1 MKQISRALIMCSLAI
16 GCQITDAKQGDVS
29 GKTHLRSVAPFEA
42 GSAMRESIFNHSA
55 TAQQAAGKKSGL
67 QVTVFGGKNTKQDA
81 AGAYYLPYGHKTLTF
96 QGQQTFKKLN
106 TSYEARYT
114 AAHAYTQLPDVD
126 TVITEVNIRKFTLG
140 YDDNTDTSIV
150 RPWHFGIT
158 HAATQDIYGGA
169 TIGAGISFSPQF
181 KSTISPEFHHSHA
194 GVAAAFRYHFSDEP
208 KSFWFEASTAVEWVR
223 NEMKL
228 NEKIETEK
236 LELNSTN
243 FGSVDIATPDST
255 IDADAVSYGPLAISV
270 GLAASPAAGAAL
282 VTAAGAGLLNVNFE
296 YLGTNSVSTATL
308 MKSEISLVWM
318 NLKQEASATDANP
331 TGTYWP
337 VGQAVTNG
345 GSTSIDNVTE
355 AFTSNTENL
364 AANKKWLYGKIN
376 GAMKKTRLA
385 DVELKMGYN
394 FVAAENYNSNGYLGI
409 VIPTGNKATGE
420 FVGEAIVGNGYHV
433 GLMAGGTTEIMVNQ
447 NDDWTVS
454 YRMDTN
460 ARYLLKNTQKRS
472 FDLFDNAWSRYL
484 MVWEKDNWTAAQAK
498 FNSTAV
504 GTETAKYSQIRNY
517 SAGINFFTKD
527 MYVTP
532 GFQARINQSLLLE
545 AERYSVELG
554 WNVFAREAE
563 KVALTKSW
571 TENIAFPEA
580 TISPFTTFTSDVDNL
595 NANKLTHN
603 GLLLTKNNKTYRN
616 DALNTTNPAVDTAWN
631 ADFEITE
638 KMIDLES
645 AASPQS
651 ITHTPYVSVNYMLGD
666 ADSDRPGTLGVGA
679 SYEFAQNN
687 SSLSQWQLWGK
698 LGFNF

>member
-1 MKQISRALIMCSLAI
+1 MKQISRALVMCSLAI

-96 QGQQTFKKLN
+96 QGQQTFKKADKAFDVKTTPSLTGADGN
-106 TSYEARYT
+106 TTAGTAIIPYT
-114 AAHAYTQLPDVD
+114 RGFD
-126 TVITEVNIRKFTLG
+126 TNE
-140 YDDNTDTSIV
+140 DTSVV

-158 HAATQDIYGGA
+158 HAATYDPYAGTAVGTNGTGA
-169 TIGAGISFSPQF
+169 FFSPQF

-194 GVAAAFRYHFSDEP
+194 GAAAAFRYHFSDEP

-223 NEMKL
+223 NEIKL
-228 NEKIETEK
+228 NEKIEIENLALTTA
-236 LELNSTN
+236 NYPINTN
-243 FGSVDIATPDST
+243 LTDSGGYTVSISSAAANTAFKTTIANPITTPDLMKGEVHLTWIGTRDTS
-255 IDADAVSYGPLAISV
+255 GG
-270 GLAASPAAGAAL
+270 GLAA
-282 VTAAGAGLLNVNFE
+282 N
-296 YLGTNSVSTATL
+296 
-308 MKSEISLVWM
+308 I
-318 NLKQEASATDANP
+318 
-331 TGTYWP
+331 TGTSWP
-337 VGQAVTNG
+337 VAETVANG
-345 GSTSIDNVTE
+345 GSTSVDNVTE

-364 AANKKWLYGKIN
+364 AVNKKWLYGKIN

-420 FVGEAIVGNGYHV
+420 FVAEAVVGNGKHV

-447 NDDWTVS
+447 NDDWNVS

-472 FDLFDNAWSRYL
+472 FDLVGNQWSRYL
-484 MVWEKDNWTAAQAK
+484 MVWNKDDYTAAKTNYDLGLA
-498 FNSTAV
+498 NSSLMTLV
-504 GTETAKYSQIRNY
+504 RNY

-563 KVALTKSW
+563 KVSLAKAW
-571 TENIAFPEA
+571 TETIAFPDAVTSPITYDDSEPVTVSAGANA
-580 TISPFTTFTSDVDNL
+580 TGAPHLAVG
-595 NANKLTHN
+595 
-603 GLLLTKNNKTYRN
+603 GLRLTKNNKTYQN
-616 DALNTTNPAVDTAWN
+616 DTLNTTNKTEGWN
-631 ADFEITE
+631 AEFEITE
-638 KMIDLES
+638 KMINLES

-651 ITHTPYVSVNYMLGD
+651 VTHTPYVSVNYMLGD
-666 ADSDRPGTLGVGA
+666 ADSDRPGALGVGA

>member
-55 TAQQAAGKKSGL
+55 TAQQAEGKKSGL

-96 QGQQTFKKLN
+96 QDQQTFKKLN
-106 TSYEARYT
+106 TAYEARYT
-114 AAHAYTQLPDVD
+114 GTSGVYHQLASVTLPTGAGIASATATDG
-126 TVITEVNIRKFTLG
+126 ITTRRFTLG
-140 YDDNTDTSIV
+140 YDDNTDTSFV

-158 HAATQDIYGGA
+158 HAATQDIYGG
-169 TIGAGISFSPQF
+169 TPLSGTDTTTGAGVGISFSPQF

-194 GVAAAFRYHFSDEP
+194 GAAAAFRYHFSDEP

-228 NEKIETEK
+228 NEKIEIEK

-243 FGSVDIATPDST
+243 FPPTTISSTYSV
-255 IDADAVSYGPLAISV
+255 ISDD
-270 GLAASPAAGAAL
+270 PAFAAL
-282 VTAAGAGLLNVNFE
+282 VYTHTATAAV
-296 YLGTNSVSTATL
+296 TSVAQ
-308 MKSEISLVWM
+308 MKSEINLVWM
-318 NLKQEASATDANP
+318 NTVDETGGAANP

-337 VGQAVTNG
+337 VGEAVTNG

-364 AANKKWLYGKIN
+364 AVNKKWLYGKIN

-385 DVELKMGYN
+385 DVELKMGYT
-394 FVAAENYNSNGYLGI
+394 FVAAENYSSNGYLGI

-420 FVGEAIVGNGYHV
+420 FVAEAVVGNGYHA

-472 FDLFDNAWSRYL
+472 FDLVDNAWSRYL
-484 MVWEKDNWTAAQAK
+484 MVWEKDNWTAALAK
-498 FNSTAV
+498 FNSD
-504 GTETAKYSQIRNY
+504 TEEEKYSQIRNY
-517 SAGINFFTKD
+517 SVGINFFTKD

-580 TISPFTTFTSDVDNL
+580 TISPFTSYDSTAAGNNL
-595 NANKLTHN
+595 LANKVAHN

>member
-67 QVTVFGGKNTKQDA
+67 QVTAFGGKNTKQDA

-106 TSYEARYT
+106 TSYEARYAT
-114 AAHAYTQLPDVD
+114 ATPYTQLPNTTTPGIGIV
-126 TVITEVNIRKFTLG
+126 TTRKFTLG

-158 HAATQDIYGGA
+158 HAATQDIYGGTTA
-169 TIGAGISFSPQF
+169 GAGISFSPQF

-194 GVAAAFRYHFSDEP
+194 GAAAAFRYHFSDEP

-228 NEKIETEK
+228 NEKIELEK
-236 LELNSTN
+236 QELNSTN
-243 FGSVDIATPDST
+243 FPSANISSAANTLTAVATPQINIALVNPT
-255 IDADAVSYGPLAISV
+255 AVSSV
-270 GLAASPAAGAAL
+270 AQ
-282 VTAAGAGLLNVNFE
+282 
-296 YLGTNSVSTATL
+296 

-318 NLKQEASATDANP
+318 NITQEDTGTAANP

-364 AANKKWLYGKIN
+364 AVNKKWLYGKIN

-420 FVGEAIVGNGYHV
+420 FVGEAVVGNGYHV

-447 NDDWTVS
+447 NDDWKVS

-498 FNSTAV
+498 FNSTAAAAD
-504 GTETAKYSQIRNY
+504 TELAKYSQIRNY

-532 GFQARINQSLLLE
+532 GFQARINQSLLLQ

-563 KVALTKSW
+563 KVALTKAWSE
-571 TENIAFPEA
+571 TIAFPEA
-580 TISPFTTFTSDVDNL
+580 TISPFTTFDSADDAYNL
-595 NANKLTHN
+595 AANKFAHN